1 MLKAISDLLPVWDG
15 VIEFDGQ
22 LIQNL
27 KPNVIAKRGTM
38 VDFSPSEEMRAL
50 RETVQRFVHNE
61 LQPLEQEIEESGRL
75 DTAVARQITAKSVEL
90 GLYAMNMPHEHGG
103 GGLNAVENCMVE
115 ELAGWTSDILA
126 RRAFGNV
133 YDILL
138 ACNAEQRERWLL
150 PTVRGER
157 VVSIAITEPGAG
169 SDAAAIK
176 TRAIDDSS
184 GWLLNGHK
192 HFASD
197 GEYADYFVVSS
208 VTNERGGDRGISMFL
223 VDKALPG
230 VTVGRN
236 QAMMGLRGTTH
247 VELFFED
254 VKLTPDTLLGTRGE
268 GLRLI
273 LETVGQIRL
282 AHVGARAVG
291 TATRL
296 LSMMIE
302 HARSREQFG
311 RSIGQFQMV
320 QSMLSDSAIEINA
333 ARMMVLNAA
342 WEIDQGLEPREK
354 ISMVKVYAA
363 EMACRVA
370 DRAIQIHGGLGFS
383 KALPIERLYRDL
395 RVARIYDG
403 TSEIHRGIIARGL
416 LDKGIDILTP
426 PVPSRM

>member
-1 MLKAISDLLPVWDG
+1 
-15 VIEFDGQ
+15 
-22 LIQNL
+22 
-27 KPNVIAKRGTM
+27 
-38 VDFSPSEEMRAL
+38 
-50 RETVQRFVHNE
+50 
-61 LQPLEQEIEESGRL
+61 
-75 DTAVARQITAKSVEL
+75 
-90 GLYAMNMPHEHGG
+90 
-103 GGLNAVENCMVE
+103 
-115 ELAGWTSDILA
+115 
-126 RRAFGNV
+126 
-133 YDILL
+133 
-138 ACNAEQRERWLL
+138 
-150 PTVRGER
+150 
-157 VVSIAITEPGAG
+157 
-169 SDAAAIK
+169 
-176 TRAIDDSS
+176 
-184 GWLLNGHK
+184 
-192 HFASD
+192 
-197 GEYADYFVVSS
+197 
-208 VTNERGGDRGISMFL
+208 
-223 VDKALPG
+223 
-230 VTVGRN
+230 
-236 QAMMGLRGTTH
+236 

-273 LETVGQIRL
+273 LETVGKIRL

-383 KALPIERLYRDL
+383 KDLPIERLYRDL